1 MKNILSALRLVS
13 AVRIA
18 LKRRLGLFP
27 PRAEYLQAHATVTF
41 SQIQNL
47 ELGRYIHIGPRSFI
61 SATGGLS
68 IGDGTIISAHVTI
81 LTSNH
86 DYKSGDFLPYGTDDI
101 LRPVRIGNAV
111 WIGFG
116 AIILPGA
123 TIGDG
128 AIVGAGAVVT
138 GDVPAGAIF
147 AGNPASEIGKRVGDS
162 WKRML
167 ADQRFYLAWKDG
179 HFT

>member
-1 MKNILSALRLVS
+1 MKDILSALQLAS

-18 LKRRLGLFP
+18 VKRRLGLFP
-27 PRAEYLQAHATVTF
+27 PRAEYFQADATVTF
-41 SQIQNL
+41 SQIEKL

-68 IGDGTIISAHVTI
+68 IGDGTIISANVTI

-86 DYKSGDFLPYGTDDI
+86 DYKSGDFLPYGANDV
-101 LRPVRIGNAV
+101 LRPVHIGTAV

-123 TIGDG
+123 TVGDG
-128 AIVGAGAVVT
+128 AIVAAGAVVT

-147 AGNPASEIGKRVGDS
+147 AGNPASEVGKRVGDS
-162 WKRML
+162 WKRLL
-167 ADQRFYLAWKDG
+167 AEQRFYLAWKEG
-179 HFT
+179 QLT